1 MQEVLWKAKNVN
13 NAGFPKAVSKNS
25 VWSPPLLPGKA
36 SKGVAQSHLA
46 DHQWQP
52 HCLRPSQP
60 VHFFSTST
68 PTNKIWMSPLILSCL
83 TINVFQWRWR
93 MSRQHGRLVWTTSPS
108 QPQPSERELS
118 LQVSFQDIKWKTVKE
133 KMLVSIFRAE
143 PSSAQPVCSSLCFSL
158 QSAKDFPKCLW
169 QNHKTSQSSQ
179 NTKTWPS
186 LLPKF
191 PLSNKSVTQ
200 PGAQLSWG
208 GDGARWL
215 GHNRDGQ

>member
-25 VWSPPLLPGKA
+25 VWSPPLVPRQA

-52 HCLRPSQP
+52 YCLRPPQP
-60 VHFFSTST
+60 VHFFSTLT
-68 PTNKIWMSPLILSCL
+68 LTNKIWMSPLILSCL
-83 TINVFQWRWR
+83 TINVFQRWWR

-118 LQVSFQDIKWKTVKE
+118 LQVRLQDIKWKTVKE
-133 KMLVSIFRAE
+133 KRLVSIFRAE
-143 PSSAQPVCSSLCFSL
+143 PSSAHQVCSSLCFSL

-169 QNHKTSQSSQ
+169 QNHKTSQ
-179 NTKTWPS
+179 NF
-186 LLPKF
+186 PKHK
-191 PLSNKSVTQ
+191 NVT
-200 PGAQLSWG
+200 
-208 GDGARWL
+208 
-215 GHNRDGQ
+215 